1 MIQGVPDSIEVCVRI
16 RPLLR
21 DEAVR
26 GEPMAWVWN
35 GNVIAQAQEHLG
47 PNVAVRSPADT
58 HPRDSYQFDHLFTPE
73 TTNIDIYGTAVHPM
87 VERVMHGL
95 HGSIFTYGQ
104 TSSGKTYTMN
114 GSAKQP
120 GIIPQTIYDCFEYI
134 NNASDREFL
143 FRVSYL
149 EVYNETVNDLLNPQP
164 VQIRIMHDPK
174 LGTVLHGVKEQIVM
188 TAEQVIALLQGGEA
202 HRHVGSTDMN
212 EKSSRAHTL
221 FRLIVESKE
230 RKPPN
235 EKESLKNP
243 AATNKPSARSS
254 ASGGIRVSTLNL
266 IDLAGSEN
274 AKMANTSGKAER
286 GREGKFI
293 NQSLL
298 ALSTIIQRLSEEKA
312 GGQKQHIPYRDSKLT
327 RSFSDFFGQI
337 VSDFDN
343 FLVAPIL

>member
-1 MIQGVPDSIEVCVRI
+1 
-16 RPLLR
+16 
-21 DEAVR
+21 
-26 GEPMAWVWN
+26 
-35 GNVIAQAQEHLG
+35 
-47 PNVAVRSPADT
+47 
-58 HPRDSYQFDHLFTPE
+58 
-73 TTNIDIYGTAVHPM
+73 
-87 VERVMHGL
+87 
-95 HGSIFTYGQ
+95 
-104 TSSGKTYTMN
+104 MN

-134 NNASDREFL
+134 SSMSDREFL

-164 VQIRIMHDPK
+164 SQIKIMHDPK
-174 LGTVLHGVKEQIVM
+174 LGTVLSGVKEQIVM

-230 RKPPN
+230 RSAPDKP
-235 EKESLKNP
+235 EG
-243 AATNKPSARSS
+243 AACTGPRAKPGAKR
-254 ASGGIRVSTLNL
+254 AAAGIRVSTLNL

-274 AKMANTSGKAER
+274 AKMANTAGKLER
-286 GREGKFI
+286 GREGKCI

-312 GGQKQHIPYRDSKLT
+312 GGAKQHIPYRDSKLT
-327 RSFSDFFGQI
+327 R
-337 VSDFDN
+337 
-343 FLVAPIL
+343 